1 MGNTNVANL
10 FALVVGVAYALIGVV
25 GFAVTGFE
33 GVVQNGPDDLL
44 GFDLNPLHNVIHLAI
59 GLGFIVASR
68 LDPTLTQGIVI
79 GGGLVYLLAAVLGF
93 VNNLQIISINDEVAA
108 DNFLHLISGSLAVI
122 FGLIGARQTDAAF
135 AASSGPRGRGGA
147 RRA

>member
-108 DNFLHLISGSLAVI
+108 DNFLHLVSGSLAVI
-122 FGLIGARQTDAAF
+122 FGLIGARQTDAV
-135 AASSGPRGRGGA
+135 ASSRGRRGGA

>member
-1 MGNTNVANL
+1 MGNTNAANL
-10 FALVVGVAYALIGVV
+10 FALVVGVAYAFVGVV
-25 GFAVTGFE
+25 GFFVTGFE
-33 GVVQNGPDDLL
+33 GVVQNGPDALL

-68 LDPTLTQGIVI
+68 LDPTLAQGIVI

-108 DNFLHLISGSLAVI
+108 DNFLHLVSGSAAVI
-122 FGLIGARQTDAAF
+122 FGLIGARQTDALF
-135 AASSGPRGRGGA
+135 ESSGR
-147 RRA
+147 RRART